1 MSTFTIRTDVPLPK
15 AARGPSTKYPFAE
28 LGVGHSF
35 YVPRLPDA
43 PGDLK
48 LGLQRMQRACGVAN
62 KQHAPARF
70 AARIEGDG
78 VGVWRTA

>member
-1 MSTFTIRTDVPLPK
+1 MTYTIHTDVPMPK
-15 AARGPSTKYPFAE
+15 SSRGPSAKYPFAQ

-35 YVPRLPDA
+35 YVPRPADA
-43 PGDLK
+43 TGDLK
-48 LGLQRMQRACGVAN
+48 TALARLQRACVGAN

-78 VGVWRTA
+78 VGVWRTE

>member
-1 MSTFTIRTDVPLPK
+1 MSYAIRTDVPIPK
-15 AARGPSTKYPFAE
+15 GQRGPRNKYPFSD

-35 YVPRLPDA
+35 YVPRPADGA
-43 PGDLK
+43 ELK
-48 LGLQRMQRACGVAN
+48 VGLARLQRACVGAN

-70 AARIEGDG
+70 AARIENDG

>member
-1 MSTFTIRTDVPLPK
+1 MTYAIRTDVPLPK
-15 AARGPSTKYPFAE
+15 SQRGPSTKYPFAQ

-35 YVPRLPDA
+35 FVPRPADA

-62 KQHAPARF
+62 QQHAPAKF
-70 AARIEGDG
+70 VARIENDG
-78 VGVWRTA
+78 VGVWRTQ

>member
-1 MSTFTIRTDVPLPK
+1 MSVFTIRTDVPLPK
-15 AARGPSTKYPFAE
+15 AARGPSTKYPFAQ

-35 YVPRLPDA
+35 YVPRPADA
-43 PGDLK
+43 AVDLK
-48 LGLQRMQRACGVAN
+48 AALARMQRACVGAN

-78 VGVWRTA
+78 VGVWRTE